1 MPEDGYKDTE
11 SDNSPSSG
19 SDASLEFDQYSD
31 SVASQGQMDEAT
43 YFAMQQSTPI
53 TNNSGKRATQGRIS
67 LNSQKLLSL

>member
-1 MPEDGYKDTE
+1 
-11 SDNSPSSG
+11 
-19 SDASLEFDQYSD
+19 
-31 SVASQGQMDEAT
+31 MDEAT